1 MSTYT
6 ALSTAN
12 LPDPAIDPAA
22 GEEASD
28 HFNTVLWTGDG
39 SSGRSITTG
48 HQPDWVWTKE
58 RNSAI
63 KHIAQDSVLGTG
75 KYLHPN
81 TTQAEQSASTL
92 ITSFDSNG
100 FTIGNS
106 GSINGSSDTYV
117 AWSWKAG
124 TSFSNDASAT
134 GVGTIDSTGT
144 VNTKAGFSIISYTG
158 TGSSGTIAHGLGVAP
173 AWFIVKNR
181 DDGDAAGNT
190 NGNWLV
196 FHQSLSTNQW
206 LKLET
211 TDSAFTNSDAFGGVP
226 SSTTIQLGTF
236 NSTNGS
242 GDRMICYAFAEKEG
256 YSKFGSYVGNGS
268 ADGPFIYTGF
278 RVSMVILKRTDSG
291 GSWTIS
297 DSVRDTSN
305 PITPYLFPAASD
317 AEATDTSN
325 EIDFLSNGFKL
336 RHDTRN
342 NTSSATYIFMAFA
355 DQPFKFSN
363 AR

>member
-1 MSTYT
+1 
-6 ALSTAN
+6 
-12 LPDPAIDPAA
+12 
-22 GEEASD
+22 
-28 HFNTVLWTGDG
+28 
-39 SSGRSITTG
+39 
-48 HQPDWVWTKE
+48 
-58 RNSAI
+58 
-63 KHIAQDSVLGTG
+63 
-75 KYLHPN
+75 
-81 TTQAEQSASTL
+81 
-92 ITSFDSNG
+92 
-100 FTIGNS
+100 
-106 GSINGSSDTYV
+106 
-117 AWSWKAG
+117 
-124 TSFSNDASAT
+124 
-134 GVGTIDSTGT
+134 
-144 VNTKAGFSIISYTG
+144 
-158 TGSSGTIAHGLGVAP
+158 
-173 AWFIVKNR
+173 VKNR
-181 DDGDAAGNT
+181 DDGDAAGFT
-190 NGNWLV
+190 NGNWVV
-196 FHQSLSTNQW
+196 FHTSLSANQFM
-206 LKLET
+206 KLET

-325 EIDFLSNGFKL
+325 QIDFLSNGFKL

-363 AR
+363 PR